1 MLTERTEY
9 LLEQRARRAARRVGL
24 LAKKSRWRVDTLD
37 NFGEFMLI
45 DPSGNFVVAGS
56 RFDLSAEAVIEYC
69 SEKSK

>member
-1 MLTERTEY
+1 
-9 LLEQRARRAARRVGL
+9 